1 MFNKDILHISSLSS
15 EEVLKYL
22 KISPQGLNNQEVAER
37 QLLYGKNIMKQT
49 KNFNFWRQFI
59 KQFTSLIA
67 FVLWFSG
74 FLAIIIK
81 EIEIGSAIFL
91 VIIINGLFSFSQE
104 YKTDKILSSLANMI
118 PKKIQVYRNGKIQ
131 MISTVELTIGDIIFI
146 ENGTA
151 IPADARIIDSNQFF
165 VDNSM
170 LSGETV
176 PLNRTHFPNN
186 KGFKVI
192 SEIPNLVYAGTTV
205 SQGSAKAVVYAIGD
219 QTQIGEVSVLAQ
231 CIDKGSGTLDR
242 EIHKIIKKI
251 SLIASTLAISAFF
264 IYILSEILRHENRN
278 ISSVFKTSITVAL
291 GMLVA
296 NIPEG
301 LLPTVN
307 LSLAVGSQRMAKH
320 NALIK
325 KLSSVETLSSATV
338 ICTDKTGTL
347 TKNQLTVRKILTP
360 DGLINVTGLGY
371 EKKGKICLNN
381 VQDKKGLEKLLTA
394 SILCSEA
401 NININLKNPKDFEI
415 IGSPTEGSLLI
426 AASKY
431 GYDINK
437 TRNDFDILKVNSF
450 TSERKKMSV
459 LVNNNRNSF
468 YDINNKYLFIKGVPN
483 IILENCCMQY
493 KNQKAI
499 TLSTAEKQE
508 FLNKNNE
515 FSSEGFRILA
525 IAYKKNEQEDYQ
537 ENDMVFLGFVINYDP
552 PKIGVKEAIYD
563 LTKAGLKT
571 TIITGDYGITAIA
584 IGKQVGIIKD
594 DFININGCELD
605 QLSKEELKNILKTDK
620 PVIFSRTTPK
630 HKLQIIKA
638 YKDNGEIICVTG
650 DGVNDILAMKAAHIG
665 IAMGQNNKD
674 IVFNAADMILLDD
687 NFVTI
692 PKALLEGRG
701 IYENIKKFITYV
713 FASNVPQIFPIILMA
728 IFGTPLYLTVLQ
740 ILAIDLLT
748 DLIPAIAL
756 GAEEPD
762 SSLLENKPR
771 TKDQNLLDKT
781 VFKRAYLFLGLI
793 EGFIALFLFLYFYYI
808 HVQDHQQ
815 IKDLRLASTM
825 AFGGVIF
832 AQIGNVFCCRSDK
845 FYFWKTFNKKNKI
858 LYLGIL
864 CEFILF
870 VLITNIPS
878 LNKVFDT
885 KSITLN
891 QYLILSIC
899 PFIVLL
905 FDTIWKRFLIYKKK

>member
-22 KISPQGLNNQEVAER
+22 KTSLQGLNNQEVIKR
-37 QLLYGKNIMKQT
+37 QSLYGKNIMKQT
-49 KNFNFWRQFI
+49 KNFNFWKQFI

-67 FVLWFSG
+67 FVLWISG
-74 FLAIIIK
+74 FLAIIIR

-118 PKKIQVYRNGKIQ
+118 PKKIQVYRDGKIQ
-131 MISTVELTIGDIIFI
+131 MISTVELIIGDIIFI

-205 SQGSAKAVVYAIGD
+205 SQGNAKAVVYAIGD

-251 SLIASTLAISAFF
+251 SLIASILAITAFI
-264 IYILSEILRHENRN
+264 IYILSEILRHKNYN
-278 ISSVFKTSITVAL
+278 LSAVFKTSITVGL

-360 DGLINVTGLGY
+360 DSLINVTGLGY

-381 VQDKKGLEKLLTA
+381 FQAKKGLEKLLIA
-394 SILCSEA
+394 SVLCSEA
-401 NININLKNPKDFEI
+401 NLNTNKKNPKNFEI

-426 AASKY
+426 AAYKY

-459 LVNNNRNSF
+459 LVNNNSNSF
-468 YDINNKYLFIKGVPN
+468 YDINKKYLFVKGAPN

-499 TLSTAEKQE
+499 ALSASEKEE

-525 IAYKKNEQEDYQ
+525 IAYKKNEDCCE

-552 PKIGVKEAIYD
+552 PKIGVKEAIED

-571 TIITGDYGITAIA
+571 TIITGDYGITAVA

-594 DFININGCELD
+594 DFININGFELD
-605 QLSKEELKNILKTDK
+605 KLSTEELKNILKTDK
-620 PVIFSRTTPK
+620 PIIFSRTTPK
-630 HKLQIIKA
+630 HKLKIIKA

-728 IFGTPLYLTVLQ
+728 IFATPLYLTVLQ

-771 TKDQNLLDKT
+771 NKDQNLLDKT

-793 EGFIALFLFLYFYYI
+793 EGLIALFLFLYFYYI
-808 HVQDHQQ
+808 HGEGK
-815 IKDLRLASTM
+815 IADLPLASTM

-832 AQIGNVFCCRSDK
+832 AQIGNVFGCRSDK

-870 VLITNIPS
+870 VLITNIEF
-878 LNKVFDT
+878 LNKVFNT
-885 KSITLN
+885 TPITFY

-899 PFIVLL
+899 PFIILF
-905 FDTIWKRFLIYKKK
+905 FDTIWKRFLIYKKNNL